1 MAVDAQRGMSLERK
15 IPLVTIKSFAM
26 SNLRDDWLV
35 SQNFDMCFYSLL
47 TCRKAITGNASEEGD
62 PIISCVFKTELI
74 AQLIT
79 LTQSNANL
87 LIGPT

>member
-1 MAVDAQRGMSLERK
+1 VALDAQRGMFLERK

-35 SQNFDMCFYSLL
+35 SLVFNMCYYLLL
-47 TCRKAITGNASEEGD
+47 TCRKTITGNASEEGD

-74 AQLIT
+74 TQLII
-79 LTQSNANL
+79 LTRSNANL

>member
-1 MAVDAQRGMSLERK
+1 MSLDGQGQMSLERK
-15 IPLVTIKSFAM
+15 ISLVTVKSFGM

-35 SQNFDMCFYSLL
+35 SIFFDMSCYLWL
-47 TCRKAITGNASEEGD
+47 TCGKAITSNASEEGD

-74 AQLIT
+74 TQLVK

-87 LIGPT
+87 VIGPT